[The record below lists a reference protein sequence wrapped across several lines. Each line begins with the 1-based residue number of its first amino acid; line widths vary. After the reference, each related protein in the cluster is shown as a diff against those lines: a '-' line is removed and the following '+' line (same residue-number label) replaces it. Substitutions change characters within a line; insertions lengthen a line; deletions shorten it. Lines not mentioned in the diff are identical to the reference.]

1 MSDRC
6 PTWITNACGE
16 WMEEGCELRQTDGRD
31 RGSDWNDAAEVVRSI
46 RFGVWFEGGADRIC

>member
-1 MSDRC
+1 
-6 PTWITNACGE
+6 
-16 WMEEGCELRQTDGRD
+16 MEEGCELRQTDGRD